1 MSKLIASAAI
11 RGAHKLVAQAEEMVE
26 KAIAEKGKDFVFEFP
41 DTAYYLPMIY
51 AMTGFPV
58 KTVGDMKVAL
68 GFAKELIH
76 DEPEDNIWKPY
87 LGEALDSGMAT
98 LFAEEIIL
106 AIKYIYGLEP
116 YKDPETGYVY
126 NGFITDTIQRNLGIQ
141 LVDGTMPGFAAII
154 GAAPTDDIA
163 VNIVRE
169 LQEKNILTFLSG
181 QSNGANGHDSVTK
194 QLQRKGIELGWDTR
208 IVPLGPDTEHTLYAL
223 DWAIRASL
231 IFGGKRAGDFK
242 EHLKYQK
249 DRVFAFALALG
260 PLDDI
265 KWSTGAGAIN
275 MGFPAV
281 CDTDVPVIHPTGVC
295 TYEEVD
301 KEFDHAKI
309 VQKAIEVRGLKILV
323 EKPPIPVAYGPAFE
337 GERIR
342 KEDTFI
348 EFGGQRTP
356 AFEWARMRELEDIED
371 NKVIIVGENWQE
383 RYEKGGQMPLGIL
396 IEVAGRKMQK
406 DFESVIERKVH
417 HNINEAQGLWHMGQ
431 RDINWIRI
439 SQAAKKDGITLEHLG
454 HIQTAMM
461 KHRFRSIVDKVQ
473 VTIYTDEQDVLR
485 LRDEA
490 RAAYK
495 ERDHRLGSLT
505 DDAVDMF
512 YSCLLCQSFAPSHV
526 CVITPERL
534 GLCGAY
540 NWLDGKA
547 AYEIDPT
554 GGNQPVPKGELLD
567 SKYGRYTGVDEYLK
581 KASGGAVET
590 LNLYTI
596 MENPMTSCGCF
607 ECIVAIIPEANGV
620 MIVNRGATMMTP
632 IGMKFST
639 LAGTVGGGAQTPGFM
654 GIGVNFITSKKFLS
668 GDGGIK
674 RIVWMPKGLKE
685 RIAEDFKKR
694 AEDAGVPDLLDKI
707 ADEGICEDSE
717 KLLEYLASVGHPAL
731 EMEPMI

>member
-1 MSKLIASAAI
+1 MF
-11 RGAHKLVAQAEEMVE
+11 
-26 KAIAEKGKDFVFEFP
+26 KG
-41 DTAYYLPMIY
+41 Y
-51 AMTGFPV
+51 
-58 KTVGDMKVAL
+58 
-68 GFAKELIH
+68 
-76 DEPEDNIWKPY
+76 
-87 LGEALDSGMAT
+87 
-98 LFAEEIIL
+98 
-106 AIKYIYGLEP
+106 
-116 YKDPETGYVY
+116 
-126 NGFITDTIQRNLGIQ
+126 
-141 LVDGTMPGFAAII
+141 
-154 GAAPTDDIA
+154 
-163 VNIVRE
+163 
-169 LQEKNILTFLSG
+169 
-181 QSNGANGHDSVTK
+181 
-194 QLQRKGIELGWDTR
+194 
-208 IVPLGPDTEHTLYAL
+208 
-223 DWAIRASL
+223 
-231 IFGGKRAGDFK
+231 
-242 EHLKYQK
+242 
-249 DRVFAFALALG
+249 
-260 PLDDI
+260 
-265 KWSTGAGAIN
+265 
-275 MGFPAV
+275 
-281 CDTDVPVIHPTGVC
+281 
-295 TYEEVD
+295 
-301 KEFDHAKI
+301 
-309 VQKAIEVRGLKILV
+309 
-323 EKPPIPVAYGPAFE
+323 
-337 GERIR
+337 
-342 KEDTFI
+342 
-348 EFGGQRTP
+348 
-356 AFEWARMRELEDIED
+356 
-371 NKVIIVGENWQE
+371 
-383 RYEKGGQMPLGIL
+383 
-396 IEVAGRKMQK
+396 
-406 DFESVIERKVH
+406 
-417 HNINEAQGLWHMGQ
+417 
-431 RDINWIRI
+431 
-439 SQAAKKDGITLEHLG
+439 
-454 HIQTAMM
+454 IQTAMM

-473 VTIYTDEQDVLR
+473 VTIYTDEQDVIR

-505 DDAVDMF
+505 DDAVDTF

-567 SKYGRYTGVDEYLK
+567 AKYGRYTGVDEYLK

-694 AEDAGVPDLLDKI
+694 AEEAGVPDLLDKI
-707 ADEGICEDSE
+707 ADETICEDSE
-717 KLLEYLASVGHPAL
+717 KLLEHLSSVGHPAL